1 MNNKNTNFK
10 NLDQILK
17 FIFDKNV
24 EKKKIGLKELENFI
38 KDKKVN
44 QNLEKIIK
52 SINKAILDKNLN
64 YRNLILKGEF
74 NFFYNLFFIL
84 NKFENIPNEIY
95 FLIIQPLFEFIKEN
109 DNDIKII
116 IKCVNT
122 LLSILKIKQNI
133 YVNYF
138 KEFFNILI
146 VLKINL
152 NQEIRICGNS
162 IDEFLKECV
171 GNYYQEYKI
180 NNNNNSLNIKNPII
194 TIIEYI
200 LKTVEEIK
208 HPSIQILI
216 VSWINYLLCIQELKL
231 IKYFNQI
238 IFFLFR
244 FLTNN
249 ISDVSQC
256 TEQCLK
262 RMIIWINENFN
273 EKKKKNDEYLNK
285 ILEQILDLF
294 SINKNINDNLVKICA
309 FEWIN
314 MFLKNYIIIINNY
327 LNLNEKLNSDD
338 KINNNII
345 EISTNSVNEN
355 KSNNPEILIKNI
367 PFNLFNKIISILI
380 ESKINTNFSKNN
392 EDLFISCN
400 ENFQKILLTVPKEF
414 LGNNIQLIEE
424 NFMMNLKINS
434 KNVVLNF
441 ILDFIIK
448 LFERFNITMFNDIYE
463 FIKKLINILQYQN
476 KELDDKILKII
487 GEIIKL
493 KNKKFNQNIIINIL
507 DKFQNTNSLINNFGI
522 HMLKY
527 LSKIINITKI
537 YNIFCDLLLK
547 KDDLNFII
555 AMINIL
561 DIFLVVEEEG
571 QKICLKIQKNKK
583 FFKKIFTLWS
593 YNPISTLIIC
603 LISNNYLLSF
613 RLALELSKIE
623 LNQDELFQLC
633 QLVQL
638 LESSLFN
645 NIRIK
650 LLNPYKN
657 IYLIKTLY
665 VILMLLPLS
674 QAYNSLNNRLSS
686 LEIILDLD
694 KNKLLKEIKSKD
706 INDDNIM
713 DENVEEYIKIFNSR
727 QSAKNNN

>member
-194 TIIEYI
+194 NIIEYI

-273 EKKKKNDEYLNK
+273 ELIEKNDEYLNK

-537 YNIFCDLLLK
+537 YNIICDLLLK

>member
-1 MNNKNTNFK
+1 MNNKNTNLK
-10 NLDQILK
+10 SLDQILK

-24 EKKKIGLKELENFI
+24 EKKKIGLKELENLI
-38 KDKKVN
+38 KNNDKNVD
-44 QNLEKIIK
+44 KIIK
-52 SINKAILDKNLN
+52 TINKTILDKNLN
-64 YRNLILKGEF
+64 YRNIILKGEF
-74 NFFYNLFFIL
+74 SFFYNLFFIL
-84 NKFENIPNEIY
+84 NKFENISNEIY
-95 FLIIQPLFEFIKEN
+95 FLIIQPLFEFLKEN
-109 DNDIKII
+109 DIKVV

-122 LLSILKIKQNI
+122 LLSILKNKQNI

-138 KEFFNILI
+138 REFFNILI
-146 VLKINL
+146 FLKINI

-162 IDEFLKECV
+162 IDEFLKDCV

-180 NNNNNSLNIKNPII
+180 NNNNNISDIKNPII
-194 TIIEYI
+194 NIIEFI

-216 VSWINYLLCIQELKL
+216 VSWINYLLCIHELKL

-244 FLTNN
+244 FLSNN

-273 EKKKKNDEYLNK
+273 ELMEKNDEYLNK

-294 SINKNINDNLVKICA
+294 SKNKNINDVLVRICA

-327 LNLNEKLNSDD
+327 LNINLNKNNS
-338 KINNNII
+338 K
-345 EISTNSVNEN
+345 EISN
-355 KSNNPEILIKNI
+355 KSEILIKNI
-367 PFNLFNKIISILI
+367 PFHLFNNIISILI
-380 ESKINTNFSKNN
+380 DSKINTNFSKNN
-392 EDLFISCN
+392 ENLFMSCN
-400 ENFQKILLTVPKEF
+400 DNFLKILLSVPKEL

-424 NFMMNLKINS
+424 KFMMNLKINS

-448 LFERFNITMFNDIYE
+448 LFDRFNITMFNDIYE
-463 FIKKLINILQYQN
+463 FIKKIINILQYQN
-476 KELDDKILKII
+476 KELDDKVLKII

-493 KNKKFNQNIIINIL
+493 KNNKYNQNIIINIL
-507 DKFQNTNSLINNFGI
+507 DKFQDTNSLINNFGI

-527 LSKIINITKI
+527 LSKVINITKI
-537 YNIFCDLLLK
+537 YNIFCDLLLR

-645 NIRIK
+645 SIRIK

-665 VILMLLPLS
+665 VILMLLPLC

-694 KNKLLKEIKSKD
+694 KNKLLKEIKSNEIK
-706 INDDNIM
+706 DDNITN
-713 DENVEEYIKIFNSR
+713 ENVEEYIKIFNSR
-727 QSAKNNN
+727 QSEKNNN

>member
-1 MNNKNTNFK
+1 MNNKNTNLK

-24 EKKKIGLKELENFI
+24 EKKKIGLKELENLI
-38 KDKKVN
+38 KNNDKNVD
-44 QNLEKIIK
+44 KIIK
-52 SINKAILDKNLN
+52 TINKTILDKNLN
-64 YRNLILKGEF
+64 YRNIILKGEF
-74 NFFYNLFFIL
+74 SFFYNLFFIL
-84 NKFENIPNEIY
+84 NKFENISNEIY
-95 FLIIQPLFEFIKEN
+95 FLIIQPLFEFLKEN
-109 DNDIKII
+109 DIKVV

-122 LLSILKIKQNI
+122 LLSILKNKQNI

-138 KEFFNILI
+138 REFFNILI
-146 VLKINL
+146 FLKINI

-162 IDEFLKECV
+162 IDEFLKDCV

-180 NNNNNSLNIKNPII
+180 NNNNNISDIKNPII
-194 TIIEYI
+194 NIIEFI

-216 VSWINYLLCIQELKL
+216 VSWINYLLCIHELKL

-244 FLTNN
+244 FLSNN

-273 EKKKKNDEYLNK
+273 ELIEKNDEYLNK

-327 LNLNEKLNSDD
+327 LNINLNKNNS
-338 KINNNII
+338 K
-345 EISTNSVNEN
+345 EISN
-355 KSNNPEILIKNI
+355 KSEILIKNI
-367 PFNLFNKIISILI
+367 PFHLFNNIISILI
-380 ESKINTNFSKNN
+380 DSKINTNFSKNN
-392 EDLFISCN
+392 ENLFMSCN
-400 ENFQKILLTVPKEF
+400 DNFLKILLSVPKEL

-424 NFMMNLKINS
+424 KFMMNLKINS

-448 LFERFNITMFNDIYE
+448 LFDRFNITMFNDIYE
-463 FIKKLINILQYQN
+463 FIKKIINILQYQN

-571 QKICLKIQKNKK
+571 QKICLKIQRNKK

-645 NIRIK
+645 SIRIK

-665 VILMLLPLS
+665 VILMLLPLC

-694 KNKLLKEIKSKD
+694 KNKLLKEIKSNEIK
-706 INDDNIM
+706 DDNITN
-713 DENVEEYIKIFNSR
+713 ENVEEYIKIFNSR
-727 QSAKNNN
+727 QSEKNNN

>member
-273 EKKKKNDEYLNK
+273 ELIEKNDEYLNK

-537 YNIFCDLLLK
+537 YNIICDLLLK

>member
-194 TIIEYI
+194 NIIEYI
-200 LKTVEEIK
+200 LKTVEETK

-273 EKKKKNDEYLNK
+273 ELIEKNDEYLNK

-345 EISTNSVNEN
+345 EISTNSVNV
-355 KSNNPEILIKNI
+355 
-367 PFNLFNKIISILI
+367 PF
-380 ESKINTNFSKNN
+380 
-392 EDLFISCN
+392 
-400 ENFQKILLTVPKEF
+400 V
-414 LGNNIQLIEE
+414 
-424 NFMMNLKINS
+424 
-434 KNVVLNF
+434 
-441 ILDFIIK
+441 
-448 LFERFNITMFNDIYE
+448 
-463 FIKKLINILQYQN
+463 
-476 KELDDKILKII
+476 
-487 GEIIKL
+487 
-493 KNKKFNQNIIINIL
+493 
-507 DKFQNTNSLINNFGI
+507 
-522 HMLKY
+522 
-527 LSKIINITKI
+527 
-537 YNIFCDLLLK
+537 
-547 KDDLNFII
+547 
-555 AMINIL
+555 
-561 DIFLVVEEEG
+561 
-571 QKICLKIQKNKK
+571 
-583 FFKKIFTLWS
+583 
-593 YNPISTLIIC
+593 
-603 LISNNYLLSF
+603 
-613 RLALELSKIE
+613 
-623 LNQDELFQLC
+623 
-633 QLVQL
+633 
-638 LESSLFN
+638 
-645 NIRIK
+645 
-650 LLNPYKN
+650 
-657 IYLIKTLY
+657 
-665 VILMLLPLS
+665 
-674 QAYNSLNNRLSS
+674 
-686 LEIILDLD
+686 
-694 KNKLLKEIKSKD
+694 
-706 INDDNIM
+706 
-713 DENVEEYIKIFNSR
+713 
-727 QSAKNNN
+727 

>member
-84 NKFENIPNEIY
+84 NKFENTPNEIY

-146 VLKINL
+146 FLKINL

-180 NNNNNSLNIKNPII
+180 NNNNNISNIKNPII

-238 IFFLFR
+238 IFFLFK

-273 EKKKKNDEYLNK
+273 ELIEKNDEYLNK
-285 ILEQILDLF
+285 ILEQIIDLF
-294 SINKNINDNLVKICA
+294 SINKNINDDLVKRCA

-327 LNLNEKLNSDD
+327 LNLNEKLNSD
-338 KINNNII
+338 INKNNII
-345 EISTNSVNEN
+345 EISSNSVNEN

-537 YNIFCDLLLK
+537 YNIICDLLLK

-665 VILMLLPLS
+665 VILMLLPLC

-694 KNKLLKEIKSKD
+694 KSNLLKEIKSKE
-706 INDDNIM
+706 INDDNLKN
-713 DENVEEYIKIFNSR
+713 ENVEEYIKIFNSR
-727 QSAKNNN
+727 QLEKNNN

>member
-1 MNNKNTNFK
+1 MNNKNTNLK

-24 EKKKIGLKELENFI
+24 EKKKIGLKELENLI
-38 KDKKVN
+38 KNNDKNVD
-44 QNLEKIIK
+44 KIIK
-52 SINKAILDKNLN
+52 TINKTILDKNLN
-64 YRNLILKGEF
+64 YRNIILKGEF
-74 NFFYNLFFIL
+74 SFFYNLFFII
-84 NKFENIPNEIY
+84 NKFENISNEIY
-95 FLIIQPLFEFIKEN
+95 FLIIQPLFEFLKEN
-109 DNDIKII
+109 DIKVV

-122 LLSILKIKQNI
+122 LLSILKNKQNI

-138 KEFFNILI
+138 REFFNILI
-146 VLKINL
+146 FLKINI

-162 IDEFLKECV
+162 IDEFLKDCV

-180 NNNNNSLNIKNPII
+180 NNNNNISDIKNPII
-194 TIIEYI
+194 NIIEFI

-216 VSWINYLLCIQELKL
+216 VSWINYLLCIHELKL

-244 FLTNN
+244 FLSNN

-256 TEQCLK
+256 SEQCLK

-273 EKKKKNDEYLNK
+273 ELMEKNDEYLNK

-294 SINKNINDNLVKICA
+294 SKNKNINDVLVRICA

-327 LNLNEKLNSDD
+327 LNINLNKNNS
-338 KINNNII
+338 K
-345 EISTNSVNEN
+345 EISN
-355 KSNNPEILIKNI
+355 KSEILIKNI
-367 PFNLFNKIISILI
+367 PFHLFNNIISILI
-380 ESKINTNFSKNN
+380 DSKINTNFSKNN
-392 EDLFISCN
+392 ENLFMSCN
-400 ENFQKILLTVPKEF
+400 DNFLKILLSVPKDL

-424 NFMMNLKINS
+424 KFMMNLKINS

-448 LFERFNITMFNDIYE
+448 LFDRFNITMSNDIYE
-463 FIKKLINILQYQN
+463 FIKKIINILQYQN
-476 KELDDKILKII
+476 KELDDKVLKII

-493 KNKKFNQNIIINIL
+493 KNNKYNQNIIINIL
-507 DKFQNTNSLINNFGI
+507 DKFQDTNSLINNFGI

-527 LSKIINITKI
+527 LSKVINITKI
-537 YNIFCDLLLK
+537 YNIFCDLLLR

-645 NIRIK
+645 SIRIK

-665 VILMLLPLS
+665 VILMLLPLC

-694 KNKLLKEIKSKD
+694 KNKLLKEIKSNEIK
-706 INDDNIM
+706 DDNITN
-713 DENVEEYIKIFNSR
+713 ENVEEYIKIFNSR
-727 QSAKNNN
+727 QSEKNNN